1 MEEEIIKL
9 EKLFYFN
16 RENKDVRELYEIEL
30 GKQYRELMFK
40 YQWKG
45 L

>member
-16 RENKDVRELYEIEL
+16 RENEGLRELYEREL

-40 YQWKG
+40 YQWQD
-45 L
+45 